1 MFYTYIDLIEHY
13 LGETMRKV
21 ALKVAYIGTDF
32 HGFQRQPDF
41 KTVEGELIDAL
52 KNANLIDN
60 LKDSGYAIAGR
71 TDRGVHALGNV
82 VSFRTE
88 EDVIINQI
96 NDFLPKS
103 IRILA
108 KAGVRF
114 GFKPRFAKYRHYK
127 YTVVNNDHLNL
138 DKIKEASEIFQGTH
152 DFSNFSKRS
161 ERNPVRTI
169 DNIEVKVDDN
179 FLIID
184 VIGESFLWNMVR
196 KIATTLFL
204 VGNDELSI
212 DKLQTFFDTS
222 ITAAITPMPPEGLIL
237 MDTIYEGVVFKYDEY
252 AKNKFLSALMEEYT
266 YNRTI
271 AAAEKIMMDELIGH

>member
-1 MFYTYIDLIEHY
+1 
-13 LGETMRKV
+13 MRKV

>member
-1 MFYTYIDLIEHY
+1 MKCTRNKIS
-13 LGETMRKV
+13 GEIMRKV

-82 VSFRTE
+82 VSFRTPE
-88 EDVIINQI
+88 EVVINQI
-96 NDFLPKS
+96 NDFLPKT

-114 GFKPRFAKYRHYK
+114 GFKPRFAKSRHYR
-127 YTVVNNDHLNL
+127 YVIVNRARL
-138 DKIKEASEIFQGTH
+138 DVNKIKDASKIIKGTH

-169 DNIEVKVDDN
+169 EDIEISTDNNI
-179 FLIID
+179 LMID

-196 KIATTLFL
+196 KIAAVLFL
-204 VGNDELSI
+204 VGNGELSI
-212 DKLQTFFDTS
+212 SKLQTFFNPS
-222 ITAAITPMPPEGLIL
+222 NSAAIAPMPPEGLIL
-237 MDTIYEGVVFKYDEY
+237 MDTFYEGITFKYDEY
-252 AKNKFLSALMEEYT
+252 AKNKFLSALVEEYT

-271 AAAEKIMMDELIGH
+271 AGAEKIMMDRLLGR

>member
-1 MFYTYIDLIEHY
+1 
-13 LGETMRKV
+13 MRKV

-52 KNANLIDN
+52 KSANLIDN

-82 VSFRTE
+82 VSFRTPE
-88 EDVIINQI
+88 EVTINQI

-114 GFKPRFAKYRHYK
+114 GFKPRFAKKRHYRYVIANK
-127 YTVVNNDHLNL
+127 AHLDLN
-138 DKIKEASEIFQGTH
+138 KIKDAAKMIQGTH

-161 ERNPVRTI
+161 ERNPVRTV
-169 DNIEVKVDDN
+169 DNIEVEVNGD
-179 FLIID
+179 LLAID
-184 VIGESFLWNMVR
+184 VLGESFLWNMVR
-196 KIATTLFL
+196 KIATVLFL

-212 DKLQTFFDTS
+212 KQLQSFFDSST
-222 ITAAITPMPPEGLIL
+222 TAAIAPMPPEGLIL

-252 AKNKFLSALMEEYT
+252 AKNKFLAALEEEYT

-271 AAAEKIMMDELIGH
+271 AAAEKIMMDELIDY

>member
-1 MFYTYIDLIEHY
+1 
-13 LGETMRKV
+13 MRKV

-32 HGFQRQPDF
+32 HGFQRQPDL
-41 KTVEGELIDAL
+41 KTVEGEIIDAL
-52 KNANLIDN
+52 RSSKLIDN

-82 VSFRTE
+82 VSFRTDGE
-88 EDVIINQI
+88 VMINQI

-114 GFKPRFAKYRHYK
+114 GFKPRFAKSRHYR
-127 YTVVNNDHLNL
+127 YITANGTHLDLN
-138 DKIKEASEIFQGTH
+138 KINEASKILQGTH
-152 DFSNFSKRS
+152 NFSNFSKRS

-169 DNIEVKVDDN
+169 DNIKVEFN
-179 FLIID
+179 NNILIID

-196 KIATTLFL
+196 KIATVLFL
-204 VGNDELSI
+204 VGNGELSI
-212 DKLQTFFDTS
+212 EKLQTFFDISTA
-222 ITAAITPMPPEGLIL
+222 AAITPMPPEGLIL
-237 MDTIYEGVVFKYDEY
+237 MDTLYEGVVFKYNEY
-252 AKNKFLSALMEEYT
+252 AKNKFLAALEEEYA

-271 AAAEKIMMDELIGH
+271 AAAEKIMMDKLIGH

>member
-1 MFYTYIDLIEHY
+1 
-13 LGETMRKV
+13 MRKV

-52 KNANLIDN
+52 KNADLIDN

-82 VSFRTE
+82 VSFRTPK
-88 EDVIINQI
+88 DVIINQI
-96 NDFLPKS
+96 NDFLPKN

-114 GFKPRFAKYRHYK
+114 GFKPRFAKSRHYR
-127 YTVVNNDHLNL
+127 YIIVNRDHLDLN
-138 DKIKEASEIFQGTH
+138 KIRDASKLLQGTH
-152 DFSNFSKRS
+152 NFSNFSKRS

-169 DNIEVKVDDN
+169 DKIEARINNNLLV
-179 FLIID
+179 ID
-184 VIGESFLWNMVR
+184 VVGESFLWNMVR
-196 KIATTLFL
+196 KIAAVLLL
-204 VGNDELSI
+204 VGSDELSI
-212 DKLQTFFDTS
+212 KKLQTFFDPST
-222 ITAAITPMPPEGLIL
+222 TAAIAPMPPEGLIL
-237 MDTIYEGVVFKYDEY
+237 MDTIYEGIVFKHDEY
-252 AKNKFLSALMEEYT
+252 AKSKFLSALMDEYT
-266 YNRTI
+266 HNKTI

>member
-1 MFYTYIDLIEHY
+1 
-13 LGETMRKV
+13 MRKV
-21 ALKVAYIGTDF
+21 ALKVAYVGTEF

-82 VSFRTE
+82 ISFRTPE
-88 EDVIINQI
+88 EVIINQI

-114 GFKPRFAKYRHYK
+114 GFKPRFAKYRHYR
-127 YTVVNNDHLNL
+127 YTVVNNDNLDL
-138 DKIKEASEIFQGTH
+138 DKIKNASKIFQGTH

-169 DNIEVKVDDN
+169 DNIDIKEDN
-179 FLIID
+179 DLLIID

-204 VGNDELSI
+204 VGNNELSI
-212 DKLQTFFDTS
+212 RELQSFFDPS
-222 ITAAITPMPPEGLIL
+222 ITAAISPMPPEGLIL
-237 MDTIYEGVVFKYDEY
+237 MDTVYEGVVFKYDEY

-266 YNRTI
+266 HNQTI

>member
-1 MFYTYIDLIEHY
+1 
-13 LGETMRKV
+13 MRKV
-21 ALKVAYIGTDF
+21 ALKVAYVGTEF

-82 VSFRTE
+82 ISFRTPE
-88 EDVIINQI
+88 EVIINQI

-114 GFKPRFAKYRHYK
+114 GFKPRFAKCRHYR
-127 YTVVNNDHLNL
+127 YTVVNNDNLDL
-138 DKIKEASEIFQGTH
+138 DKIKEASKIFQGTH

-169 DNIEVKVDDN
+169 DNIDIKEDN
-179 FLIID
+179 DLLIID

-204 VGNDELSI
+204 VGTNELSI
-212 DKLQTFFDTS
+212 KKLQSFFDPL
-222 ITAAITPMPPEGLIL
+222 ITAAISPMPPEGLIL
-237 MDTIYEGVVFKYDEY
+237 MDTVYEGVVFKYDEY
-252 AKNKFLSALMEEYT
+252 AKNKFLSALVEEYT
-266 YNRTI
+266 HNQTI

>member
-1 MFYTYIDLIEHY
+1 
-13 LGETMRKV
+13 MRKV

-41 KTVEGELIDAL
+41 RTVEGELIEAL
-52 KNANLIDN
+52 KKADLIDN

-82 VSFRTE
+82 ISFRTSGE
-88 EDVIINQI
+88 VMINQI

-114 GFKPRFAKYRHYK
+114 GFKPRFAKSRHYR
-127 YTVVNNDHLNL
+127 YVIGNGDHLDLN
-138 DKIKEASEIFQGTH
+138 KIKEASKTLIGTH
-152 DFSNFSKRS
+152 NFSNFSKRS
-161 ERNPVRTI
+161 EKNPVRTVASV
-169 DNIEVKVDDN
+169 EVSRNNDL
-179 FLIID
+179 LIID
-184 VIGESFLWNMVR
+184 VVGESFLWNMVR
-196 KIATTLFL
+196 KIASVLYL

-212 DKLQTFFDTS
+212 EKLRTFFDTS
-222 ITAAITPMPPEGLIL
+222 TAAAITPMPPEGLIL
-237 MDTIYEGVVFKYDEY
+237 MDTLYEGVVFKYDEY
-252 AKNKFLSALMEEYT
+252 AKNKFLAALEEEYV

-271 AAAEKIMMDELIGH
+271 AAAEKIMMDKLVGH

>member
-1 MFYTYIDLIEHY
+1 
-13 LGETMRKV
+13 MRKV

-52 KNANLIDN
+52 RSANLIDN

-82 VSFRTE
+82 VSFRTSGE
-88 EDVIINQI
+88 VMINQI

-114 GFKPRFAKYRHYK
+114 GFKPRFAKSRHYR
-127 YTVVNNDHLNL
+127 YIIANGAHLDLN
-138 DKIKEASEIFQGTH
+138 KIKDASKLLQGTH

-161 ERNPVRTI
+161 ERNPIRTI
-169 DNIEVKVDDN
+169 DSIKVKLDN
-179 FLIID
+179 DLLIMD
-184 VIGESFLWNMVR
+184 VLGESFLWNMVR
-196 KIATTLFL
+196 KIASVLFL
-204 VGNDELSI
+204 VGDDELSI
-212 DKLQTFFDTS
+212 EKLQTFFDPST
-222 ITAAITPMPPEGLIL
+222 TAAIVPMPPEGLIL
-237 MDTIYEGVVFKYDEY
+237 MDTVYEGVVFKYDEY
-252 AKNKFLSALMEEYT
+252 AKNKFLAALEDEYN

-271 AAAEKIMMDELIGH
+271 AAAEKIMMDKLIDY

>member
-1 MFYTYIDLIEHY
+1 
-13 LGETMRKV
+13 MRKV

-32 HGFQRQPDF
+32 HGFQRQPDL

-60 LKDSGYAIAGR
+60 PKDSGYAIAGR

-82 VSFRTE
+82 ISFRTPE
-88 EDVIINQI
+88 EVIINQI

-114 GFKPRFAKYRHYK
+114 GFKPRFAKRRHYR
-127 YTVVNNDHLNL
+127 YTVVNKDHLDL
-138 DKIKEASEIFQGTH
+138 DKIKEASKIFEGTH
-152 DFSNFSKRS
+152 NFSNFSKRS
-161 ERNPVRTI
+161 ERNPVRTV
-169 DNIEVKVDDN
+169 DNIEIKVKDN
-179 FLIID
+179 LLIID

-196 KIATTLFL
+196 KIATVLFL

-212 DKLQTFFDTS
+212 EKLQTFFDLST
-222 ITAAITPMPPEGLIL
+222 TAAITPMPPEGLIL
-237 MDTIYEGVVFKYDEY
+237 MDTIYEGVVFKSDEY
-252 AKNKFLSALMEEYT
+252 AKNKFLSALRDEYT
-266 YNRTI
+266 YNRTM

>member
-1 MFYTYIDLIEHY
+1 
-13 LGETMRKV
+13 MRKV

-82 VSFRTE
+82 ISFRTPE
-88 EDVIINQI
+88 EVIINQI

-114 GFKPRFAKYRHYK
+114 GFKPRFAKYRHYR
-127 YTVVNNDHLNL
+127 YTVVNQDHLDF
-138 DKIKEASEIFQGTH
+138 DKIKEASKIFQGTH

-169 DNIEVKVDDN
+169 DNIDIKVDEDL
-179 FLIID
+179 LIID

-196 KIATTLFL
+196 KIATALFL

-212 DKLQTFFDTS
+212 KKIETFFDPSAT
-222 ITAAITPMPPEGLIL
+222 TAITPMPPEGLIL
-237 MDTIYEGVVFKYDEY
+237 MDTIYEGLVFKYDEY
-252 AKNKFLSALMEEYT
+252 AKSKFLSALRDEYIH
-266 YNRTI
+266 NRTI
-271 AAAEKIMMDELIGH
+271 AAAEKIMMDELTGH

>member
-1 MFYTYIDLIEHY
+1 
-13 LGETMRKV
+13 MRKV

-32 HGFQRQPDF
+32 HGFQRQPDL

-60 LKDSGYAIAGR
+60 PKDSGYAIAGR

-82 VSFRTE
+82 ISFRTPE
-88 EDVIINQI
+88 EVIINQI

-114 GFKPRFAKYRHYK
+114 GFKPRFAKRRHYR
-127 YTVVNNDHLNL
+127 YTVVNKDHLDL
-138 DKIKEASEIFQGTH
+138 DKIKEASKIFEGTH
-152 DFSNFSKRS
+152 NFSNFSKRS
-161 ERNPVRTI
+161 ERNPVRTV
-169 DNIEVKVDDN
+169 DNIEIKVKDN
-179 FLIID
+179 LLIID

-196 KIATTLFL
+196 KIATVLFL
-204 VGNDELSI
+204 VGNGELSI
-212 DKLQTFFDTS
+212 KKLQTFFDIS
-222 ITAAITPMPPEGLIL
+222 IMAAITPMPPEGLIL

-252 AKNKFLSALMEEYT
+252 AKNKFLSALRDEYT